1 MISNDA
7 LLNIDAFAGLSE
19 EEKQVALEILR
30 QYSQEGSSAILEQL
44 TYGDF
49 DEIPVDIDTFL
60 DDDRYLGKGLWEV
73 DQMSGQRR
81 CTIFPYWRETL
92 KKLFPDNLTTA
103 YNTLILTGAIGIGK
117 SFAGVIAMLYLLY
130 RMLCLKDPY
139 GYFGMQPIDK
149 ITFSM
154 LNITLDAAQGVAWD
168 KAQQMIQSSSW
179 FMEHG
184 AVNASRS
191 NPMWQPEKHIELIFG
206 SQNRHVVGRALFCNL
221 TDEVNFGIGSDVEKK
236 KAKQKKL
243 IAQIDARMRSRFLR
257 GTYLPTL
264 NIIISSKDTEQA
276 FLDSYINIKKQ
287 NESKTTLIIDEAQW
301 IVDPRKGSPND
312 PGAFYVAVGNKF
324 LAHEL
329 LPIGLPEEEL
339 DRYREKGYTLLKI
352 PPGYREDF
360 ETNLD
365 QALMDIAGVS
375 TSSNTKYISG
385 VRLNQTKIDTY
396 RNPFTKD
403 IIEVGNNPED
413 HLQYAN
419 FFDTSAVNPADLARP
434 LFIHL
439 DMSLSGDKTGI
450 AGVWI
455 TGRRP
460 PALTDGS
467 NTQEQVDLARE
478 LQYKLA
484 FSVSVKAPKGFQVS
498 FAKTRNFIRWLRDL
512 GFAVKGVSMDTY
524 QSANMAQD
532 LKVDGF
538 KTEIVSVD
546 RIDSQNRINLPYHH
560 LKTAIYERRVQIYK
574 KCDLL
579 TDELVGLERLSNGHI
594 DHTADG
600 INSKDQADA
609 FCGAMYLASK
619 FAEEFSYSYGESL
632 EAGLDVSMETT
643 EAFKRSQMITDFET
657 SLQRVYFETYQE
669 MQRAQGLIDQQQKA
683 EYETYMDIA
692 NGIIVL

>member
-1 MISNDA
+1 MISNENPLLDISA
-7 LLNIDAFAGLSE
+7 LDGLSE
-19 EEKQVALEILR
+19 EERRLALEILKEF
-30 QYSQEGSSAILEQL
+30 SQDGVSTLLDTLQ
-44 TYGDF
+44 YGDF
-49 DEIPVDIDTFL
+49 EEIPVDIDTFL

-73 DQMSGQRR
+73 DVLSGTRR

-117 SFAGVIAMLYLLY
+117 SFVGVIAMLYLLY

-179 FMEHG
+179 FMDHG

-191 NPMWQPEKHIELIFG
+191 NPMWQPGKHIELIFG

-301 IVDPRKGSPND
+301 VVDPRKGSPSD

-329 LPIGLPEEEL
+329 LPAGLPEEEV
-339 DRYREKGYTLLKI
+339 DKYREKGYTLLKI

-365 QALMDIAGVS
+365 QALMDIAGIS

-385 VRLNQTKIDTY
+385 VRLNQAKTDEY
-396 RNPFTKD
+396 RNPFMRD
-403 IIEVGNNPED
+403 IIEVGNSPDD

-419 FFDTSAVNPADLARP
+419 FFDLSKVDPKDLAKP

-450 AGVWI
+450 AGTWI
-455 TGRRP
+455 TGKYP
-460 PALTDGS
+460 
-467 NTQEQVDLARE
+467 TQAGENQDSSRE

-498 FAKTRNFIRWLRDL
+498 FEKNRNFIRWLRDR
-512 GFAVKGVSMDTY
+512 GFAIKGVSSDTY
-524 QSANMAQD
+524 QSAQIQQD
-532 LKVDGF
+532 LKSDGF
-538 KTEIVSVD
+538 KTEIISVD
-546 RIDSQNRINLPYHH
+546 RIDGTSKMCLPYHY
-560 LKTAIYERRVQIYK
+560 LKSAIYERRVKIYK

-579 TDELVGLERLSNGHI
+579 TDELVGLERLSDGHI

-609 FCGAMYLASK
+609 FCGSLYLASK
-619 FAEEFSYSYGESL
+619 FADEYAYSYGENL
-632 EAGLDVSMETT
+632 DAALDVSLEQTDSML
-643 EAFKRSQMITDFET
+643 KSQMIADFENELT
-657 SLQRVYFETYQE
+657 KLYFDTCRE
-669 MQRAQGLIDQQQKA
+669 MQYADTLITKQQRE
-683 EYETYMDIA
+683 EYERYKDIA
-692 NGIIVL
+692 DGIIIL